1 MRRSG
6 GGRTMLLLGAVL
18 SLLAFVVLYLAFQGG
33 SKPPAIAAIPT
44 EVPKQQVVT
53 VARDVK
59 GFTIV
64 KPEDVT
70 VSNLEVSQVIS
81 PSTTIPQQIIG
92 KMLTRDYAQGQ
103 QVNLDDVSD
112 PGVSQ
117 VLTKGQRG
125 FVLPIHEVDNFGGQL
140 VDGDVVDVLW
150 TREFE
155 IISTI
160 LGPDGKPQQLTR
172 KFPTTKKI
180 LDNIKVV
187 RVIHLAAG
195 GTTKKSANSTV
206 DTSAQQTTSSSDAA
220 AKQAAAVQAAQGLYA
235 TTPETP
241 FSAALILGIT
251 DQQAEVIKY
260 ARETGAVNLTLRA
273 KGDADTERTTGITD
287 KIMTEDY
294 GVVLPEIIF
303 K

>member
-18 SLLAFVVLYLAFQGG
+18 SLLAFVVLYLALQGTG
-33 SKPPAIAAIPT
+33 RAAPPIAIPT
-44 EVPKQQVVT
+44 EVPKQNVVS

-59 GFTIV
+59 GFTIL
-64 KPEDVT
+64 KPEDLT
-70 VSNLEVSQVIS
+70 VESLPVNQVIS
-81 PSTTIPQQIIG
+81 PTTEIPQQIIG
-92 KMLTRDYAQGQ
+92 KMLTRDYAQGS
-103 QVNLDDVSD
+103 QVNMNDVSD

-150 TREFE
+150 TRQFE
-155 IISTI
+155 IVTSII
-160 LGPDGKPQQLTR
+160 GPDGKPTQLTR
-172 KFPTTKKI
+172 SFPTTKKL

-187 RVIHLAAG
+187 RVIHLTAG
-195 GTTKKSANSTV
+195 GAAKKSTNSTV
-206 DTSAQQTTSSSDAA
+206 DTTPQQSGGDAA
-220 AKQAAAVQAAQGLYA
+220 AKQAAAVQAAQALYA
-235 TTPETP
+235 STADTP

-260 ARETGAVNLTLRA
+260 ARETGIVNLTLRA
-273 KGDADTERTTGITD
+273 QGDADVERTTGITD

>member
-18 SLLAFVVLYLAFQGG
+18 SLLAFVVLYLALQGG
-33 SKPPAIAAIPT
+33 RTAPLVPIIPT
-44 EVPKQQVVT
+44 EVPKQNVVT

-59 GFTIV
+59 GFTILKAEDLTV
-64 KPEDVT
+64 K
-70 VSNLEVSQVIS
+70 NLPVNQVIS
-81 PSTTIPQQIIG
+81 PTTEIPQQIVG
-92 KMLTRDYAQGQ
+92 KMLTRDYAQGS
-103 QVNLDDVSD
+103 QVNTNDVSD

-150 TREFE
+150 TRQFE
-155 IISTI
+155 IITSI
-160 LGPDGKPQQLTR
+160 VGPDGKPQQLTR
-172 KFPTTKKI
+172 NFPTTKKV

-195 GTTKKSANSTV
+195 GAKKKSTNSTV
-206 DTSAQQTTSSSDAA
+206 DTTPQQSGSGADAA
-220 AKQAAAVQAAQGLYA
+220 TQQAAAAQAAQALYG
-235 TTPETP
+235 TTVETP

-260 ARETGAVNLTLRA
+260 ARETGIVNLTLRA
-273 KGDADTERTTGITD
+273 QGDTDVERTTGITD

>member
-18 SLLAFVVLYLAFQGG
+18 SLLAFVVLYLALQGG
-33 SKPPAIAAIPT
+33 RAAPPTIAIPT
-44 EVPKQQVVT
+44 EVPKQDVVT

-59 GFTIV
+59 GFTIL
-64 KPEDVT
+64 KAEDLT
-70 VSNLEVSQVIS
+70 VSSLPVNQVIS
-81 PSTTIPQQIIG
+81 PTTSIPQQVVG
-92 KMLTRDYAQGQ
+92 KMLTRDYAQGTQ
-103 QVNLDDVSD
+103 INTTDVSD

-150 TREFE
+150 TRQFE
-155 IISTI
+155 IITSI
-160 LGPDGKPQQLTR
+160 VGPDGKPQQLTR
-172 KFPTTKKI
+172 SFPTTKKV

-187 RVIHLAAG
+187 RVIHLALG
-195 GTTKKSANSTV
+195 STKKSTNSTV
-206 DTSAQQTTSSSDAA
+206 DTTPQQSGSSDAA
-220 AKQAAAVQAAQGLYA
+220 AQQQAAAQAAQGLYA
-235 TTPETP
+235 TTAETP

-260 ARETGAVNLTLRA
+260 ARETGIVNLTLRA
-273 KGDADTERTTGITD
+273 QGDTDVERTTGITD

>member
-18 SLLAFVVLYLAFQGG
+18 SLLAFVVLYLALQGTRG
-33 SKPPAIAAIPT
+33 APPVVAIPT
-44 EVPKQQVVT
+44 AVPKQDVVT

-59 GFTIV
+59 GFTIL
-64 KPEDVT
+64 KAEDLTVT
-70 VSNLEVSQVIS
+70 NLPVNQVIS
-81 PSTTIPQQIIG
+81 PTTEIPQQIIG
-92 KMLTRDYAQGQ
+92 KMLTRDYAQGT
-103 QVNLDDVSD
+103 QVNTNDVSD

-150 TREFE
+150 TRQFE
-155 IISTI
+155 IVTSIV
-160 LGPDGKPQQLTR
+160 GPDGKPTQLTR
-172 KFPTTKKI
+172 NFPTTKKV

-195 GTTKKSANSTV
+195 GTKKSTNSTV
-206 DTSAQQTTSSSDAA
+206 DTTPQQSGSGADTAAQ
-220 AKQAAAVQAAQGLYA
+220 QAAAAQAAQALYG
-235 TTPETP
+235 TTAETP

-260 ARETGAVNLTLRA
+260 ARETGIVNLTLRA
-273 KGDADTERTTGITD
+273 QGDTDVERTTGITD